1 MEENIKRLKETIE
14 NSNNIVFFGGAG
26 KGSKSEIEHR
36 WVLMTAGVY
45 RKDKEA

>member
-1 MEENIKRLKETIE
+1 MEDLN
-14 NSNNIVFFGGAG
+14 VFFGGAG